1 MLDLKTIIFFGAYSI
16 KNISEKSN
24 VLAHPIT
31 MLVPTPKFQHEY
43 QSQTSGS
50 QQKGWHVWITR
61 KFSRGSLKTI
71 NLCKFYFIF

>member
-50 QQKGWHVWITR
+50 QQKRMARLDYKKIQPR
-61 KFSRGSLKTI
+61 I
-71 NLCKFYFIF
+71 IENY